1 MFQADKVRLPWRV
14 LFQSQN
20 VFDKLEE
27 QCINVSPE
35 DRLFKWFIVY
45 DFESMHVPVNE
56 PNSEKLTWTH
66 DHVPISVSVCS
77 NVEGYRQ
84 PHCIIQPDIEF
95 LVKDM
100 VKYMT
105 EIASKIYMLAKEKF
119 VEAFDRLDAVIDG
132 KSAETNDLLL

>member
-1 MFQADKVRLPWRV
+1 M
-14 LFQSQN
+14 
-20 VFDKLEE
+20 
-27 QCINVSPE
+27 
-35 DRLFKWFIVY
+35 Y

-95 LVKDM
+95 FVTDM

-132 KSAETNDLLL
+132 KSAETNDFLL